1 MQMLHCIHSGMFYFK
16 NKIKRYIQKEGEGK
30 KNTQENDNKMEMA
43 SIKYANER
51 TSDKA
56 FRPTSS
62 DFML

>member
-16 NKIKRYIQKEGEGK
+16 NKIKRYIQKEGKEK
-30 KNTQENDNKMEMA
+30 KKQENDNKMEMA

-56 FRPTSS
+56 FRSTSS